1 MIYTNPDQIGII
13 ACPGGEL
20 FAKKLIADLE
30 KISHKKFHGKVRCL
44 SEKYG
49 MSAEEVVR
57 RMNLSLDLRSTG
69 VDAHASPDHYR
80 TASFQIPVRFT
91 RFANGE
97 FKAEILSTVR
107 NVDVFVIQ
115 DVENHTPLCLQS
127 SDTPQVLSVND
138 HIFCLLVSVD
148 AAFQAGAKRVTV
160 VLPAYPYARQHK
172 KKGREG
178 LTAARFGQILEYFGV
193 SRLITLDLHSV
204 EIENSFNQ
212 LRVENLHASYQILK
226 ALATIENLR
235 NPDLV
240 IMAPD
245 TGSVERNKF
254 YSQTLGR
261 PLGMMYKE
269 RDYSRTS
276 KDAGQN
282 NITAI
287 RLLGSVKGK
296 TVFMADDMLGT
307 GGTFLKAI
315 REVKEQGAAKV
326 ICAVSLPFFNG
337 PAVDYF
343 EQAWRD
349 GHFHR
354 FIGTN
359 AVYHG
364 AELRERE
371 WYLEADVAELF
382 ARSIYRVHHNQSI
395 SSLMDNRKIIQDLLK
410 GN

>member
-1 MIYTNPDQIGII
+1 MIFSNPDQIGII

-20 FAKKLIADLE
+20 FAAKLIADLE
-30 KISHKKFHGKVRCL
+30 TISHKKFHGKVRCL

-49 MSAEEVVR
+49 LAPEEVVR
-57 RMNLSLDLRSTG
+57 QMNLSLDLRSTG
-69 VDAHASPDHYR
+69 VDSHASPNHYR
-80 TASFQIPVRFT
+80 SASFQIPVRFT

-107 NVDVFVIQ
+107 NVDVYIIQ
-115 DVENHTPLCLQS
+115 DVENHSPLCIPGTEQE
-127 SDTPQVLSVND
+127 QVLSVND
-138 HIFCLLVSVD
+138 HIFCLLVTVD

-160 VLPAYPYARQHK
+160 VIPAYPYARQHK

-178 LTAARFGQILEYFGV
+178 LTAARFGQMLEFFGV

-204 EIENSFNQ
+204 EIENSFNR

-226 ALATIENLR
+226 ALSTIENLR
-235 NPDLV
+235 NPDLAIV
-240 IMAPD
+240 APD

-269 RDYSRTS
+269 RDYSRAS
-276 KDAGQN
+276 QDAAQN
-282 NITAI
+282 NITAV
-287 RLLGSVKGK
+287 RLLGPVEGK

-315 REVKEQGAAKV
+315 KEVKALGAEKV

-343 EQAWRD
+343 EQAYRD
-349 GHFHR
+349 GYFHR

-359 AVYHG
+359 AVFHG
-364 AELRERE
+364 AELRDRE

-382 ARSIYRVHHNQSI
+382 ARSIYRVHYNLSI

-410 GN
+410 DN